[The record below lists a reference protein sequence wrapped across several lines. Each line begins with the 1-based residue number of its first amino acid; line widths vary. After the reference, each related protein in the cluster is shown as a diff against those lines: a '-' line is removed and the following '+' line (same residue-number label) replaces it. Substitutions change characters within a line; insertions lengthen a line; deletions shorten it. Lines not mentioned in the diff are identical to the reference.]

1 LASVKVVSCA
11 LRPSRELLSWKV
23 VISGA
28 VAVGV
33 GVGVGVG
40 DGSDGA
46 VVDLE
51 SPQELRRRAQ
61 DNAVRAYFK
70 GNL

>member
-1 LASVKVVSCA
+1 
-11 LRPSRELLSWKV
+11 LSWKV

>member
-1 LASVKVVSCA
+1 

-28 VAVGV
+28 VAVGEGV
-33 GVGVGVG
+33 GVGIGVGVG

-46 VVDLE
+46 VVE
-51 SPQELRRRAQ
+51 CEPPQELRIRAQ
-61 DNAVRAYFK
+61 DNAMRGNFK
-70 GNL
+70 GTTSMDG